1 MKKKNLIKK
10 IMIVLFFL
18 FIIIIAMIV
27 YLAFKNNH
35 SNNQGP
41 QPENIVETENTNIE
55 NNTTTPDGNEN
66 SNEEQNKDLKKVN
79 DTYTYFLVNHCLKS
93 FYNYN
98 EYENIS
104 LDYMDAEV
112 IENLNLSE
120 NNFINLYNSGFCI
133 DEIYKQELKEN
144 ESIYVV
150 YYRLGMESGGI
161 TDLVAWVRVNHF
173 HKVFSIYPYEY
184 LSSLNQLNLKENDK
198 ITIENLKDIEQNE
211 NNIYEEGDITTNAE
225 ACTRELFRRY
235 KFDLL
240 LDVDHLYQILD
251 EEYKGLR
258 FKTLEELEQYI
269 QENKEELY
277 LDSISK
283 YQQQEKENNWQYTA
297 VGNSNRYYTFKM
309 TSLMEYTLILDN
321 YTMVIQDDIY
331 NASLPNVQAK
341 YCINR
346 VIEAIDDKNYEFVY
360 EKLNPVQKNNYY
372 KNIDEF
378 KEFITNHFYDEINY
392 EIDDE
397 YLMISSNVYQYNVK
411 ITDNV
416 AENDFTFR
424 NFTMTVTLKEN
435 EDFVIAINQL

>member
-184 LSSLNQLNLKENDK
+184 
-198 ITIENLKDIEQNE
+198 
-211 NNIYEEGDITTNAE
+211 
-225 ACTRELFRRY
+225 
-235 KFDLL
+235 
-240 LDVDHLYQILD
+240 
-251 EEYKGLR
+251 
-258 FKTLEELEQYI
+258 
-269 QENKEELY
+269 
-277 LDSISK
+277 
-283 YQQQEKENNWQYTA
+283 
-297 VGNSNRYYTFKM
+297 
-309 TSLMEYTLILDN
+309 
-321 YTMVIQDDIY
+321 
-331 NASLPNVQAK
+331 
-341 YCINR
+341 
-346 VIEAIDDKNYEFVY
+346 
-360 EKLNPVQKNNYY
+360 
-372 KNIDEF
+372 
-378 KEFITNHFYDEINY
+378 
-392 EIDDE
+392 
-397 YLMISSNVYQYNVK
+397 
-411 ITDNV
+411 
-416 AENDFTFR
+416 
-424 NFTMTVTLKEN
+424 
-435 EDFVIAINQL
+435 